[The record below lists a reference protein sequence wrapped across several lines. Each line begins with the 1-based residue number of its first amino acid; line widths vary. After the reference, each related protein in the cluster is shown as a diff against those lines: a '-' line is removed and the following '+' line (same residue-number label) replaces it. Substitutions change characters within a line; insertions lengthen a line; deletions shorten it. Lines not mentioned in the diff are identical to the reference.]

1 MNPNEQLQQYKATRY
16 LRNAKDEALVKRLED
31 IGLNLWSTDRDGN
44 VISPRDQAHRA
55 TLLKLYIDTL
65 HEQHLRNPANLD
77 FNEADL
83 RKKMSDG
90 YNPPKLRNP
99 VDFEPTCLAKF
110 GKQKYILDAFNKGI
124 LRISPAQ
131 SYQDPSLNSAQKDD
145 ELRHHVQTPD
155 EQIKFSLLGLD
166 KQGHQV
172 ELKVKPL
179 ELFRYMEVPNFYVW
193 CCGLGYD
200 ARLFKEFDA
209 DAALI
214 VKDINAFKQRFM
226 DAVYTK
232 LPSAV
237 FASSEIGYYDPYT
250 THRSQLTPIFS
261 KHLRYLYQNE
271 YRFAW
276 KPADSTDLKPFFV
289 ELGPLHDIATILELA

>member
-1 MNPNEQLQQYKATRY
+1 MNPEEQLQQYKATRY

-44 VISPRDQAHRA
+44 VISTRDQAHRA

-65 HEQHLRNPANLD
+65 HEQHLRNPADLE

-83 RKKMSDG
+83 RRKMSEK
-90 YNPPKLRNP
+90 YSPPKLKNP

-110 GKQKYILDAFNKGI
+110 TEKKYALDALNKGL
-124 LRISPAQ
+124 LRIAPAQ
-131 SYQDPSLNSAQKDD
+131 SYQDPSLNPAQKDD
-145 ELRHHVQTPD
+145 ELSHHVQTPN
-155 EQIKFSLLGLD
+155 EQIKFKLLGLD

-172 ELKVKPL
+172 ELQAKPL

-200 ARLFKEFDA
+200 ARLFKEFGA

-214 VKDINAFKQRFM
+214 VKDINAFTKRFI
-226 DAVYTK
+226 DAVHAQ

-237 FASSEIGYYDPYT
+237 FASGDIRYYDPYT
-250 THRSQLTPIFS
+250 AHRSQLIPIFS
-261 KHLRYLYQNE
+261 KHLRYLYQKE

-276 KPADSTDLKPFFV
+276 KPEDSSDLKPFFV
-289 ELGPLHDIATILELA
+289 ELGPLHDIATVLELA